1 MVIITSS
8 SLCLVVL
15 SILNL
20 LIVVPRASSALEAS
34 WIPATSSGSTAE
46 DATSTSMDGPL
57 PLSKNYRDKLRK
69 LCKLMD
75 SPTRSPSSLNRMEEN
90 RNRELRMMCQRLKQD
105 DESSSLI
112 PSSSTPITS
121 NSSSII
127 SKTNAVVVVA
137 LTGFIGIITTTIY
150 YGCWS
155 YWMDVFQTVVQSFLQ

>member
-1 MVIITSS
+1 MLIITSS

-46 DATSTSMDGPL
+46 DATTSMDGPL

-75 SPTRSPSSLNRMEEN
+75 SPTRSPSSPNRMEEN

-112 PSSSTPITS
+112 PSSSTPITL

-137 LTGFIGIITTTIY
+137 LTGFIGIITSTFY